1 MLATCADATD
11 RGGYRTADRHVRSPE
26 LNVPLL
32 VVSPVS
38 AVAPPTAPPKSWDA
52 TSVHR
57 QGVRAIHR
65 GAEADHATAAPL
77 ASVALAPSVTAPL

>member
-1 MLATCADATD
+1 MPPTVVVTD
-11 RGGYRTADRHVRSPE
+11 SGPLTVRSPE

-38 AVAPPTAPPKSWDA
+38 AVAPPTAPPKL
-52 TSVHR
+52 
-57 QGVRAIHR
+57 
-65 GAEADHATAAPL
+65 AAPPVFTVRVCAPFTVEPKPITPPPLL